1 MRNAAHKDDSVFKTE
16 LNYTRKNKKKIEVTG
31 GKYKKKSHFN
41 NLPEK
46 ITFCSYSLTGLYSG
60 SQTTAQDTKR
70 TFQCT
75 VVCCLQAY
83 A

>member
-1 MRNAAHKDDSVFKTE
+1 MKTAAHKDE
-16 LNYTRKNKKKIEVTG
+16 LNYTRNNLKKKIEVTG

-46 ITFCSYSLTGLYSG
+46 ITFCFYSLTGLYSG
-60 SQTTAQDTKR
+60 SQSTAQDTKR